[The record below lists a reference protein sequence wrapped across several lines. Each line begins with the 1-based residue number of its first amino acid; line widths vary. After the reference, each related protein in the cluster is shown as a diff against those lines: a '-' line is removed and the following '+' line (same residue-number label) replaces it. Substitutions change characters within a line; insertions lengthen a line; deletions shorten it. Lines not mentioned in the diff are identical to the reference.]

1 MKKNQEFGSE
11 EKSVANPG
19 PPWSVIAH
27 FSSFHEAANR
37 VDEEMSSET
46 DYDYKI
52 KRYKDNFG
60 VKRRLKLELIEKK
73 KNNKNKKSD
82 KKK

>member
-1 MKKNQEFGSE
+1 MKKGYIYASE
-11 EKSVANPG
+11 EKVKIKDGA
-19 PPWSVIAH
+19 PWSVIAH
-27 FSSFHEAANR
+27 FSSFQEAVQK
-37 VDEEMSSET
+37 VDKEMTAET

-60 VKRRLKLELIEKK
+60 VKKRLKLELVEKK
-73 KNNKNKKSD
+73 KNKKSS

>member
-1 MKKNQEFGSE
+1 MKNNQAYNNK
-11 EKSVANPG
+11 EKVEIKDG

-27 FSSFHEAANR
+27 FSSFQEATR
-37 VDEEMSSET
+37 KVDKEMTAET

-73 KNNKNKKSD
+73 KNNKRNKK
-82 KKK
+82 K